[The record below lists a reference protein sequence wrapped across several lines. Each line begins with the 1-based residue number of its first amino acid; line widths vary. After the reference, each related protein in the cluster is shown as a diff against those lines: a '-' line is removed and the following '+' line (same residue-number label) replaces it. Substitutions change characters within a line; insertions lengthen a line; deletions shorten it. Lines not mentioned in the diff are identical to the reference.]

1 MRQSSSGVRRLFQF
15 SLGLSRALSTRTRFL
30 LSLWLLFFLL
40 VALGIHGSSLPVTAK
55 WWAPEITYR
64 GYVAD
69 YLPGLAEQRRSA
81 PDAWNDFL
89 MAAPRE
95 IRADEWLVNTPLE

>member
-1 MRQSSSGVRRLFQF
+1 MRPLSSAIRSLLQSGARATQ
-15 SLGLSRALSTRTRFL
+15 SLSLRTRFL

-40 VALGIHGSSLPVTAK
+40 VALGIHGSSLPLTAK
-55 WWAPEITYR
+55 WWAPEINYQ

-81 PDAWNDFL
+81 PEA
-89 MAAPRE
+89 
-95 IRADEWLVNTPLE
+95 